1 MCAGGVVRFHGLNP
15 SRRAEQQLGVSRSPR
30 SILHADTTPFHG
42 SVPEYL
48 AQLDDF
54 ETPRPRSCPQCQA
67 NQPLTAHGL
76 YTRTIVEANFDGE
89 IRVRRYLCEACRR
102 TVSLLPEFALPYL
115 RAGIAVIAGWLL
127 IRLLPALA
135 SQAAPPPMPYQRGQ
149 FWLRRFRG

>member
-1 MCAGGVVRFHGLNP
+1 M
-15 SRRAEQQLGVSRSPR
+15 
-30 SILHADTTPFHG
+30 
-42 SVPEYL
+42 PEYL

-127 IRLLPALA
+127 IRLLTQRALTMLTSTGWIRAHRFLFAGLRAHLLGWPPLLVPDGRRTALHPAA
-135 SQAAPPPMPYQRGQ
+135 SPV
-149 FWLRRFRG
+149 